1 MDDEGPR
8 SSFEGTPTTTTES
21 GLSSM
26 NHSQIARSID
36 GKLRSA
42 EHKTMVLKGKNLIF
56 VLRYRS

>member
-8 SSFEGTPTTTTES
+8 SSFEGTPTTATES
-21 GLSSM
+21 SLSPM

-36 GKLRSA
+36 GQLLSA
-42 EHKTMVLKGKNLIF
+42 EHKTVVLKGKNSIF